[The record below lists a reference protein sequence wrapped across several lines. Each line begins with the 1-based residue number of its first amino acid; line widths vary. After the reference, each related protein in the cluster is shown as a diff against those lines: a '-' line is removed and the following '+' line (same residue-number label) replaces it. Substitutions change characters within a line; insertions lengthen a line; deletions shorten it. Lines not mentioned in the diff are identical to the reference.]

1 MSFLNSNVKLLDYK
15 EQENVMFLNFN
26 NYLFDTNDKVL
37 EEVLY
42 TISYSVFDNYDVNM
56 VMFQVNG
63 KPIKEISFN
72 SIK

>member
-42 TISYSVFDNYDVNM
+42 TISYSIFDNYDVNM